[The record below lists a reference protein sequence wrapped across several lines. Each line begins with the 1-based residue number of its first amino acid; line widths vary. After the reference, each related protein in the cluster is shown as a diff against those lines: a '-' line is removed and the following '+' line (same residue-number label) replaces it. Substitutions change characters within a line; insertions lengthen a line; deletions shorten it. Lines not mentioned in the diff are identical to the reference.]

1 VGTGCSFPES
11 KEPGCEV
18 DHSPLFSAAVK
29 NEWLFMSAPPVCL
42 HDVHRNCFI
51 VIFHHSY
58 NILLIGNITKLT
70 VVTLGLLPVLA
81 TY

>member
-1 VGTGCSFPES
+1 MGTGGSFPES

-29 NEWLFMSAPPVCL
+29 NEWLSISAPPVCL
-42 HDVHRNCFI
+42 HDMHRNCFI
-51 VIFHHSY
+51 VIVHHSY
-58 NILLIGNITKLT
+58 DILLNGNITKLI
-70 VVTLGLLPVLA
+70 VVTLGLQPVLA